1 MASRRY
7 MPLAAILITICLDLS
22 SVVVNVVAAAVVW
35 DPKDSRYDS
44 YNLDK
49 GPVFY
54 EAYYPDV
61 QDNAYHEK
69 RYFDRSAV
77 LETSFQIPSN
87 RFAYSAESADRPVSN
102 DESSYVL
109 VNNENLPEE
118 QRKNVGPRRN
128 LVPFDDQR
136 SILLEDDNGSSPAT
150 NIGEISKLVRRAI
163 SRDLE
168 NWSALERYLEGNSN
182 QGQSMPPLRSE
193 LRPRE
198 SRKNKEDDSY
208 PLQVNQLNFD
218 PSKQLNF
225 EVLRKLEARD
235 VKVRPAYFEK
245 IRRNDGSVMS
255 VADTR
260 TAVAPIGI
268 TSDSLSL
275 EDIFQ
280 PRPQIIKY
288 TFLKKAM
295 TRHDEPSKAVIDNTT
310 PRNYGD
316 NLIRDEIA
324 NDGHDGRLARGS
336 VKVTSIQVSELPRH
350 KTRHHHGE
358 WSKRDYAAH
367 RHRPTVA
374 HPAAQ

>member
-1 MASRRY
+1 M
-7 MPLAAILITICLDLS
+7 
-22 SVVVNVVAAAVVW
+22 
-35 DPKDSRYDS
+35 
-44 YNLDK
+44 DK

-54 EAYYPDV
+54 EAYYPDA

-77 LETSFQIPSN
+77 LETSFQIPSD
-87 RFAYSAESADRPVSN
+87 RFAYSAESSDRFADRPVPN
-102 DESSYVL
+102 DESSYV
-109 VNNENLPEE
+109 VVDDENLSEE
-118 QRKNVGPRRN
+118 QRRNVGPRRN

-136 SILLEDDNGSSPAT
+136 SMLLENDDEGFPAA

-168 NWSALERYLEGNSN
+168 NWNALERYLDGSNN
-182 QGQSMPPLRSE
+182 QGQSMPPPRSE
-193 LRPRE
+193 LRSRE
-198 SRKNKEDDSY
+198 NRKNKVDDSY

-218 PSKQLNF
+218 LPKQPSL

-235 VKVRPAYFEK
+235 VKVRPAYFEEV
-245 IRRNDGSVMS
+245 RRNDASGSVMS
-255 VADTR
+255 VADAR
-260 TAVAPIGI
+260 AADAPIGI
-268 TSDSLSL
+268 TSDSLPL

-288 TFLKKAM
+288 TFLKKAT
-295 TRHDEPSKAVIDNTT
+295 TRHDEPSKVAIDNTT

-316 NLIRDEIA
+316 NLIREEIA
-324 NDGHDGRLARGS
+324 NDSRDGRLARGN

-358 WSKRDYAAH
+358 WSKRDYTAH
-367 RHRPTVA
+367 RHRSTVA
-374 HPAAQ
+374 HPTAQ